1 MVNHN
6 GYNDMASI
14 QNNLD
19 DILYMDAQMIRC
31 LFCLAFFFVFFY
43 DYCLFILLSICSAVQ
58 CLRMCVF
65 VEKKPLCSVLHCF
78 TATHDWFLPKLLIF
92 KALSL

>member
-31 LFCLAFFFVFFY
+31 LFCLAFFLFVFF
-43 DYCLFILLSICSAVQ
+43 FFMIAVQ
-58 CLRMCVF
+58 C
-65 VEKKPLCSVLHCF
+65 SN
-78 TATHDWFLPKLLIF
+78 LL
-92 KALSL
+92 KYLN